1 MDAGSTAES
10 LFEQPLRE
18 LQALVSHIS
27 KESDVVP
34 SSENLL
40 AHARPHVVPRSEN
53 FLAQRLSH
61 VVPSTEA
68 TRETRKEAVE
78 EGSLDDEDDA
88 DENPEDDAEENTSVY
103 NFYEESLDEFCACK
117 NLDQTIEWCDLTKRQ
132 RKNIIN
138 LCRDRDSEAQ
148 HTLVTTEWP
157 SANAPLGKL
166 CVSWGEHP
174 QKRNRQGFTKNRQ
187 R

>member
-1 MDAGSTAES
+1 MDAGSES
-10 LFEQPLRE
+10 LFEQPLLE
-18 LQALVSHIS
+18 FQALVSNIS

-34 SSENLL
+34 ISESLL

-53 FLAQRLSH
+53 ILAQQRAH

-68 TRETRKEAVE
+68 AREARKEAVE
-78 EGSLDDEDDA
+78 EGSLDDEDNA
-88 DENPEDDAEENTSVY
+88 DESPEDDAEEYPSFY
-103 NFYEESLDEFCACK
+103 NIYEEALDEFCNSK
-117 NLDQTIEWCDLTKRQ
+117 NRHQTIEWCDLTKRQ
-132 RKNIIN
+132 RKNIIT
-138 LCRDRDSEAQ
+138 LCRDRLRDSEAQ

-157 SANAPLGKL
+157 SANAPRGKL

-174 QKRNRQGFTKNRQ
+174 QKPNRQGFTKNRQ